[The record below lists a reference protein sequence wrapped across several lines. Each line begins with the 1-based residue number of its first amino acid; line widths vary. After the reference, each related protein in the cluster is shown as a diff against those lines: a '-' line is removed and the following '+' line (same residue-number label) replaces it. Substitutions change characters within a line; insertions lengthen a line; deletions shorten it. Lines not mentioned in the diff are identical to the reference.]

1 MNLASVDLRHEL
13 LELFFIKLLTLCCC
27 FFAAIVYLFGFSSV
41 FEDALAQSNQ
51 ERSKHVNYRATY

>member
-51 ERSKHVNYRATY
+51 ERSMIVNYRSTY